1 MARDV
6 TREEVQAWLED
17 YYRSRTDLGLGK
29 AILAMIL
36 EPAKLFEP
44 QKSRPPKKSPVLLAI
59 WLLGMLGV
67 FVYFNLWS

>member
-6 TREEVQAWLED
+6 TRMEVQVWLEE
-17 YYRSRTDLGLGK
+17 YYRSRPDLGFGK
-29 AILAMIL
+29 ATLAMIL

-44 QKSRPPKKSPVLLAI
+44 QRNRPPKKSPVLLAI

-67 FVYFNLWS
+67 FVYFNLWT

>member
-1 MARDV
+1 MARYV
-6 TREEVQAWLED
+6 TCEEVQAWLED

-36 EPAKLFEP
+36 EPARLFEP
-44 QKSRPPKKSPVLLAI
+44 PKPRPPKKSPVLLAI